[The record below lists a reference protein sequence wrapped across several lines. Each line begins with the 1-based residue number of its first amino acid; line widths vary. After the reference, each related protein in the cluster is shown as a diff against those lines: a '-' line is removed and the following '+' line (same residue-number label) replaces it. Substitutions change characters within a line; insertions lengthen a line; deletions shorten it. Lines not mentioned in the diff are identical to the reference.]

1 MRIALTGATGFVGR
15 AMARELAG
23 RGHHLT
29 CLVRSDP
36 RPGQL
41 PAEGVTVARGD
52 ILSPDSLARAFEDC
66 DAVVHLVGIIRESS
80 RASFE
85 AVHVLGTDNV
95 LEAAAACGVRRIVHM
110 SAAGTRPGAASRYH
124 QSKWRAEEAARASG
138 LEWTIL
144 RPSLIFGKGDGFTTM
159 LIDLVRKA
167 PVVPVIGSGR
177 NLFQPI
183 AVEDVCNAF
192 AACLEDA
199 AAMAGNTF
207 ELGGPERLSFET
219 ILRVIAGRMKS
230 RKPFVHVPAALMRLL
245 SGTMS
250 SVTSRFPLTPDQL
263 IMLGEDNIAEPNH
276 AVEALHLPLTPFA
289 EGLDRIL
296 AP

>member
-1 MRIALTGATGFVGR
+1 MPLI
-15 AMARELAG
+15 
-23 RGHHLT
+23 
-29 CLVRSDP
+29 
-36 RPGQL
+36 
-41 PAEGVTVARGD
+41 
-52 ILSPDSLARAFEDC
+52 
-66 DAVVHLVGIIRESS
+66 HLVGIIRERSG
-80 RASFE
+80 ASFE
-85 AVHVLGTDNV
+85 AVHVRGTNNV
-95 LEAAAACGVRRIVHM
+95 IEAAAASGVRRIVHM

-124 QSKWRAEEAARASG
+124 QSKWRAEESVRASG

-183 AVEDVCNAF
+183 AVEDVSAAF
-192 AACLEDA
+192 AACVED

-250 SVTSRFPLTPDQL
+250 RVTSRFPLTPDQL

>member
-1 MRIALTGATGFVGR
+1 VRIALTGATG
-15 AMARELAG
+15 LAG

-52 ILSPDSLARAFEDC
+52 ILSPDSLARAFAGC
-66 DAVVHLVGIIRESS
+66 DALIHLVGIIRERSG
-80 RASFE
+80 ASFE
-85 AVHVLGTDNV
+85 AVHVRGTNNV
-95 LEAAAACGVRRIVHM
+95 IEAAAASGVRRIVHM

-124 QSKWRAEEAARASG
+124 QSKWRAEESVRASG

-183 AVEDVCNAF
+183 AVSAAF
-192 AACLEDA
+192 AACVED

-250 SVTSRFPLTPDQL
+250 RVTSRFPLTPDQL

>member
-1 MRIALTGATGFVGR
+1 VRIALTGATGFVGR

-52 ILSPDSLARAFEDC
+52 ILSPDSLARAFAGC
-66 DAVVHLVGIIRESS
+66 DALIHLVGIIRERSG
-80 RASFE
+80 ASFE
-85 AVHVLGTDNV
+85 AVHVRGTNNV
-95 LEAAAACGVRRIVHM
+95 IEAAAASGVRRIVHM

-124 QSKWRAEEAARASG
+124 QSKWRAEESVRASG

-183 AVEDVCNAF
+183 AVEDVSAAF
-192 AACLEDA
+192 AACVED

-250 SVTSRFPLTPDQL
+250 RVTSRFPLTPDQL